1 MAGTNSLFDD
11 KYEYRDPSQ
20 QKRKNARVKITI
32 DGEFAVKGK
41 AQRFPVFIVDI
52 GTGGAGLET
61 RTSVFEGDRIHLFG
75 TINGKNMDLESE
87 VIRVSG
93 KKANVIFLNLSDED
107 KDLIQDLI
115 HKKFFDKD
123 KKPLS

>member
-1 MAGTNSLFDD
+1 MAGTTSLFDD

-20 QKRKNARVKITI
+20 QKRKNARVKLTI
-32 DGEFAVKGK
+32 DGDFCIKGK
-41 AQRFPVFIVDI
+41 PQRFPIHIIDI

-61 RTSVFEGDRIHLFG
+61 RSSVFEGDRIQLFALV
-75 TINGKNMDLESE
+75 NDKNMELEAE

-93 KKANVIFLNLSDED
+93 KKVNCIFINLSDED
-107 KDLIQDLI
+107 RSAIQDLI

-123 KKPLS
+123 KKPLN

>member
-1 MAGTNSLFDD
+1 MAGTHSLFDD

-32 DGEFAVKGK
+32 EGEFCVKGK
-41 AQRFPVFIVDI
+41 TQKFPVHVVDI
-52 GTGGAGLET
+52 GTGGAGMET
-61 RTSVFEGDRIHLFG
+61 RTSVFEGDRIVLFAA
-75 TINGKNMDLESE
+75 INGKNMELESE

-93 KKANVIFLNLSDED
+93 KKANIIFVNLPDED

>member
-1 MAGTNSLFDD
+1 MAGTHSLFDD

-32 DGEFAVKGK
+32 DADFSVKGK
-41 AQRFPVFIVDI
+41 SQRFPVHVVDI

-61 RTSVFEGDRIHLFG
+61 RTSVFEGDRIFLFAP
-75 TINGKNMDLESE
+75 INGKNMELESE

-93 KKANVIFLNLSDED
+93 KKANVIFVNLLDED
-107 KDLIQDLI
+107 RELIQDLI

-123 KKPLS
+123 KKPLV